1 MTFAIMHVYSETRR
15 VVRVPNSDG
24 IPEESDMS
32 KNKNKQ
38 KYRLFL
44 PLQPL
49 HRIHFSLYPLPN
61 RRKTP
66 KTPPARA
73 RIKLSMYR
81 QCTPFISL
89 YHEMSDTIEPK
100 PAQKGQF
107 LWILGGL
114 VLVVALRGILFSSL
128 AFGVVLGFLTA
139 VVLVLALLYVH
150 NGNST
155 HGAYS
160 TGIEH
165 ASGSFKPMGFTLPQ
179 VWERHVTELTT
190 EPSELPPIEP
200 NSFIISDSLDTLIEY
215 IVRDFV
221 MAWFGNVCKTDHMF
235 GYEIDTALRAI
246 TMELS
251 LRLKRIDLAVFLI
264 LKLLPIV
271 KVHFTDFV
279 TADKTVRERAG
290 KKLTES
296 HELNAAVATEFLQN
310 VSENPH
316 PAVAVKDMDSEA
328 RGKEWLRGVSQR
340 LLLRTLPVEER
351 NVKLVVLLL
360 REILACTVLYPVVSG
375 TLSEPDTWNQLL
387 VKFVE
392 PSLEDKRNVQQVRDA
407 LDKHSAQAASPTT
420 PSEASTPKK
429 RPIKLSP
436 SATPQDFEKF
446 IRKIK
451 AIDTAQEAKQ
461 LRYNIS
467 VQLQRLDKE
476 ASGSYESGLYSGRLR
491 EAQSVL
497 DIKLQEF
504 GIISAPSS
512 APSSA
517 SVSEKPH
524 NLNAFEKFIR
534 NTTATASST
543 ISSTSTT
550 SEEQIV
556 AALRQDKLK
565 YGLSDVL
572 NDPSCLQWFMEFAD
586 QRSRMVLLQFWLTVN
601 SIKDP
606 LEEFATKTQ
615 EGLDLENEE
624 QSDDEDTPV
633 GVTASQLKQSRDD
646 VETIYEM
653 YFQGHMEGPQLVVD
667 PRSFNDVRTFV
678 ESKHPTM
685 DQYRL
690 ARKGILRTQHAA
702 FQKLEKCDLEDF
714 KKSDLFSKFLAI
726 QPTEQQIAAYHKKKK
741 KWGVTDMFKKLD
753 TPKRKPVGSPASV
766 PSHQSPEKHEYHD
779 KSDSSKRNSHHDAAS
794 ASLLDDVDAEE
805 NEDFNSHYSSL
816 DQQKRQSRSTVDLN
830 ETQSEKATSSA
841 PLISLD
847 DAPRPTTP
855 PPSQG
860 ESQLSQSEAV
870 QAALKSIMDSPSGTR
885 DPLFDDDDDFGIFG
899 SKRPGSKLF
908 EDGSRPGSKLFEG
921 SRPASKLFDDSD
933 YEESDMDKVQ
943 SSVVASLSQSL
954 DEDQIKAL
962 DTADS
967 IPPEEESFSLHFASP
982 GDLGLTE
989 AIKTLTIDIDKL
1001 KSQVKVLEPLLRKAE
1016 LTNNTNEIR
1025 ILSKSVSSLQREINN
1040 KEMQRQ
1046 QYIVQETDN
1055 SLFGRSAIAIH
1066 NAVSSND
1073 RMGNEFVVYL
1083 VEVTRHSDDSDKE
1096 GASSATWIVA
1106 RRYSHF
1112 LQLHQHLI
1120 RSFPYI
1126 SRIPFPK
1133 KKVVIKFN
1141 QKSFVD
1147 SRKVQLEAYLR
1158 ELLKMPEICNSVAY
1172 RAFLSSHNFVTKYK
1186 SVAEEGLRADGEHR
1200 VSLRDELRVATNFF
1214 ANDGLLS
1221 DSLNTNM
1228 NGSNNSSASL
1238 SESASASTHPPSA
1251 SSTATPKKESKI
1263 SNATFVKPISDLF
1276 VKLFRLDRGDGLIL
1290 RGRAI
1295 VIVIQQLLGGTIER
1309 RVRDSLNAHVANE
1322 QSVSNYLQLLLNN
1335 VWPDGKLKSAGEAR
1349 SVHEKTSTRH
1359 HAKTLLEAAIVD
1371 FSSKV
1376 VGTSNSKYAA
1386 HNLFMMLQ
1394 NPILNRQLVLQILDE
1409 LVNELLSEH

>member
-1 MTFAIMHVYSETRR
+1 
-15 VVRVPNSDG
+15 
-24 IPEESDMS
+24 
-32 KNKNKQ
+32 
-38 KYRLFL
+38 
-44 PLQPL
+44 
-49 HRIHFSLYPLPN
+49 
-61 RRKTP
+61 
-66 KTPPARA
+66 
-73 RIKLSMYR
+73 MYGR
-81 QCTPFISL
+81 CTPFIYL
-89 YHEMSDTIEPK
+89 YHEMSDTIEPR
-100 PAQKGQF
+100 PQQKGQF

-128 AFGVVLGFLTA
+128 AFGVVLGFLSA
-139 VVLVLALLYVH
+139 FVLVLALLYVH

-155 HGAYS
+155 NGAYS

-165 ASGSFKPMGFTLPQ
+165 ASGSFKPIAFTLPQ

-190 EPSELPPIEP
+190 EPAELPPIEP

-221 MAWFGNVCKTDHMF
+221 MSWFSNVCKTDHMF
-235 GYEIDTALRAI
+235 GYEIDTALRAV
-246 TMELS
+246 TTELS
-251 LRLKRIDLAVFLI
+251 MRLKRIDLAVFLI

-271 KVHFTDFV
+271 KTHFTDFV

-290 KKLTES
+290 TKLTES
-296 HELNAAVATEFLQN
+296 HEFNAAVATEFLQH

-375 TLSEPDTWNQLL
+375 TLSEPYTWNQLL

-407 LDKHSAQAASPTT
+407 LDKHSAVQSTSPVA
-420 PSEASTPKK
+420 SEASTTPKK

-436 SATPQDFEKF
+436 SATQQDYDRFL
-446 IRKIK
+446 RKIR

-467 VQLQRLDKE
+467 VQLQRVDKE

-491 EAQSVL
+491 EAQSIL
-497 DIKLQEF
+497 DAKLQDF
-504 GIISAPSS
+504 GFASSASAPSS

-543 ISSTSTT
+543 ISSSSTT

-556 AALRQDKLK
+556 AALRHEKLK

-606 LEEFATKTQ
+606 LEEFAGKTQ
-615 EGLDLENEE
+615 EDLDLDNED
-624 QSDDEDTPV
+624 QSDDEGLPV
-633 GVTASQLKQSRDD
+633 GATTSQLKQSRDD

-678 ESKHPTM
+678 DSDHPTM

-753 TPKRKPVGSPASV
+753 TPKRKPVSSSAS
-766 PSHQSPEKHEYHD
+766 SASQHDTKSSPEKRERSSYND
-779 KSDSSKRNSHHDAAS
+779 LQSKRNSHHQSDGAGT
-794 ASLLDDVDAEE
+794 SLLDGVDEE
-805 NEDFNSHYSSL
+805 TNEDFNSHYSSL
-816 DQQKRQSRSTVDLN
+816 DQSQNATAGRSLVDLSDPQS
-830 ETQSEKATSSA
+830 QSEKAPPQSA

-847 DAPRPTTP
+847 DAATSRPVTP
-855 PPSQG
+855 PLQQPASAG
-860 ESQLSQSEAV
+860 ESHLSQSEAV

-908 EDGSRPGSKLFEG
+908 EDSSRPGSKLFEG

-933 YEESDMDKVQ
+933 YDESDMEKVQ

-962 DTADS
+962 DTADA

-1001 KSQVKVLEPLLRKAE
+1001 KGQVKVLEPLLRKAE
-1016 LTNNTNEIR
+1016 LTNNTHEIR

-1055 SLFGRSAIAIH
+1055 SLYGRSAIAIQ
-1066 NAVSSND
+1066 NAVSSHD

-1083 VEVTRHSDDSDKE
+1083 VEVTRHSDESDKD

-1186 SVAEEGLRADGEHR
+1186 SVAEEGLRADADNR

-1214 ANDGLLS
+1214 ASDGLLS
-1221 DSLNTNM
+1221 DSLNNNM
-1228 NGSNNSSASL
+1228 VGATGTGSNNSSASL
-1238 SESASASTHPPSA
+1238 NTESTQTLPASAA
-1251 SSTATPKKESKI
+1251 SGTSNNTATKKESRI

-1335 VWPDGKLKSAGEAR
+1335 VWPDGQFKKAGEAR

-1359 HAKTLLEAAIVD
+1359 HAKTLLEAVIVD

-1394 NPILNRQLVLQILDE
+1394 NPILNRQLVLLILDE

>member
-1 MTFAIMHVYSETRR
+1 MEDA
-15 VVRVPNSDG
+15 
-24 IPEESDMS
+24 
-32 KNKNKQ
+32 
-38 KYRLFL
+38 
-44 PLQPL
+44 PLSF
-49 HRIHFSLYPLPN
+49 H
-61 RRKTP
+61 
-66 KTPPARA
+66 
-73 RIKLSMYR
+73 
-81 QCTPFISL
+81 L
-89 YHEMSDTIEPK
+89 YHEMSDSSEPR
-100 PAQKGQF
+100 PQQKGQF

-139 VVLVLALLYVH
+139 IVLAIALLYVH

-155 HGAYS
+155 NGAYS
-160 TGIEH
+160 TGMEH
-165 ASGSFKPMGFTLPQ
+165 ASGSFRPIAFTLPQ

-200 NSFIISDSLDTLIEY
+200 NSFLISDSLDTLIEY

-251 LRLKRIDLAVFLI
+251 LRLKRVDLAVFLI

-271 KVHFTDFV
+271 KTHFTDFV

-290 KKLTES
+290 TKLTES
-296 HELNAAVATEFLQN
+296 HEFNAAVATEFLQN
-310 VSENPH
+310 VSEHPH
-316 PAVAVKDMDSEA
+316 PAVAVKDMDNEA

-360 REILACTVLYPVVSG
+360 REILACTVLFPVVSG
-375 TLSEPDTWNQLL
+375 TLSDPDTWNQLL

-407 LDKHSAQAASPTT
+407 LDKHSAAAQTASPV
-420 PSEASTPKK
+420 PSSEGSVTPKK

-446 IRKIK
+446 LRKIK

-491 EAQSVL
+491 EAQIIL
-497 DIKLQEF
+497 DAKLQEF
-504 GIISAPSS
+504 GVATSASAPSS

-517 SVSEKPH
+517 SISDKPH

-543 ISSTSTT
+543 ISSSSTT

-556 AALRQDKLK
+556 AALRHEKLK

-606 LEEFATKTQ
+606 LEEFAGKTQ
-615 EGLDLENEE
+615 EDLDLDSED
-624 QSDDEDTPV
+624 QSDDEDIPV

-690 ARKGILRTQHAA
+690 ARKGILRTQRAA

-726 QPTEQQIAAYHKKKK
+726 QPTEQQIAAYQKKKK

-753 TPKRKPVGSPASV
+753 TPKRKPVGSAPSV
-766 PSHQSPEKHEYHD
+766 PHHDNKSSPEKRDKSYQPYHD
-779 KSDSSKRNSHHDAAS
+779 KHDHHHQDKRNSHMSSDGAN
-794 ASLLDDVDAEE
+794 ASLLDEVDAEE
-805 NEDFNSHYSSL
+805 NDEFNSHYSSL
-816 DQQKRQSRSTVDLN
+816 DQKPQDKSLLDLN
-830 ETQSEKATSSA
+830 DTQSEKAAPQSA

-847 DAPRPTTP
+847 DPASSRPTTP
-855 PPSQG
+855 PPQQPASAG

-908 EDGSRPGSKLFEG
+908 EDNSRPGSKLFDG

-933 YEESDMDKVQ
+933 YDESDMEKVQ

-962 DTADS
+962 DTADA

-1001 KSQVKVLEPLLRKAE
+1001 KGQVKVLEPLLRKAE

-1055 SLFGRSAIAIH
+1055 SLYGRSAIAIH
-1066 NAVSSND
+1066 NAVSSHD
-1073 RMGNEFVVYL
+1073 KMGNEFVVYL

-1186 SVAEEGLRADGEHR
+1186 SVAEEGLRADADNR

-1221 DSLNTNM
+1221 ESLNSNLEGA
-1228 NGSNNSSASL
+1228 NGSNKSSASL
-1238 SESASASTHPPSA
+1238 AESAQAAPASAASGT
-1251 SSTATPKKESKI
+1251 SSTTTTAPKKESKI

-1335 VWPDGKLKSAGEAR
+1335 VWPDGKFRSAGEAR

-1394 NPILNRQLVLQILDE
+1394 NPILNRQLVLLILDE

>member
-1 MTFAIMHVYSETRR
+1 MH
-15 VVRVPNSDG
+15 
-24 IPEESDMS
+24 
-32 KNKNKQ
+32 
-38 KYRLFL
+38 
-44 PLQPL
+44 
-49 HRIHFSLYPLPN
+49 
-61 RRKTP
+61 
-66 KTPPARA
+66 
-73 RIKLSMYR
+73 
-81 QCTPFISL
+81 TPFIHL
-89 YHEMSDTIEPK
+89 YHEMSDSIEPR
-100 PAQKGQF
+100 PQQKGQF

-128 AFGVVLGFLTA
+128 AVGVVLGFLAA
-139 VVLVLALLYVH
+139 VVLVLVLLYAH

-155 HGAYS
+155 TGAYS
-160 TGIEH
+160 TGLQH
-165 ASGSFKPMGFTLPQ
+165 PSGSFRPIGFTLPQ

-246 TMELS
+246 TKELS
-251 LRLKRIDLAVFLI
+251 MRLKRIDLAVFLI

-271 KVHFTDFV
+271 RTHFSDFV

-290 KKLTES
+290 TKLTES
-296 HELNAAVATEFLQN
+296 HEFNAAVATEFLQN
-310 VSENPH
+310 VSEQPH

-340 LLLRTLPVEER
+340 LLLRTLPKEER

-407 LDKHSAQAASPTT
+407 LDKHSAAQTTSPVASEGST
-420 PSEASTPKK
+420 TPKK

-436 SATPQDFEKF
+436 SATQQDFERF
-446 IRKIK
+446 IRKIR
-451 AIDTAQEAKQ
+451 AIDTPQEAKQ

-476 ASGSYESGLYSGRLR
+476 ASGSYESGLYSNRLR
-491 EAQSVL
+491 EAQSIL
-497 DIKLQEF
+497 DTRLQDY
-504 GIISAPSS
+504 GIASSSS
-512 APSSA
+512 APSSTSSSA
-517 SVSEKPH
+517 SVSDKSH

-556 AALRQDKLK
+556 AALRHEKLK

-606 LEEFATKTQ
+606 LEEFAGKTQ
-615 EGLDLENEE
+615 EGPDEDSED
-624 QSDDEDTPV
+624 QSDDEDIPV

-667 PRSFNDVRTFV
+667 PRSFNDVRAFV

-685 DQYRL
+685 DQYRQ

-726 QPTEQQIAAYHKKKK
+726 QPTEQQIATYHKKKK

-753 TPKRKPVGSPASV
+753 TPIKRKPVSSSAS
-766 PSHQSPEKHEYHD
+766 STHQDSRNSPEKRDKPSSHD
-779 KSDSSKRNSHHDAAS
+779 KHDHQDKRNSHMSDGANT
-794 ASLLDDVDAEE
+794 SLLDEVDEE
-805 NEDFNSHYSSL
+805 KKDDFNSLYASL
-816 DQQKRQSRSTVDLN
+816 DQKQPQSATATTAADKSLLDLN
-830 ETQSEKATSSA
+830 DTQSQPEETTSQSA

-847 DAPRPTTP
+847 DAPSSRPTTP
-855 PPSQG
+855 PPQLSSVG
-860 ESQLSQSEAV
+860 ASQLSQSEAV

-933 YEESDMDKVQ
+933 YDESDMEKVQ

-962 DTADS
+962 DTADA
-967 IPPEEESFSLHFASP
+967 IPAEGESFSLHFASP

-1001 KSQVKVLEPLLRKAE
+1001 KGQVKVLEPLLRKAE

-1055 SLFGRSAIAIH
+1055 SLYGRSAIAIH
-1066 NAVSSND
+1066 NAVSSHD
-1073 RMGNEFVVYL
+1073 KMGNEFVVYL

-1147 SRKVQLEAYLR
+1147 SRKVQLEAYLQ

-1186 SVAEEGLRADGEHR
+1186 SVAEEGLRADADSR

-1221 DSLNTNM
+1221 DSLNSNM
-1228 NGSNNSSASL
+1228 VGANGSNNSSASL
-1238 SESASASTHPPSA
+1238 ASESTQTGPASAASGASNST
-1251 SSTATPKKESKI
+1251 TTQRKESKI

-1335 VWPDGKLKSAGEAR
+1335 VWPDGQFRKAGEAR

-1359 HAKTLLEAAIVD
+1359 HAKNLLEAAIVD

-1394 NPILNRQLVLQILDE
+1394 NPILNRQLVMLILDE
-1409 LVNELLSEH
+1409 LVNELLSER

>member
-1 MTFAIMHVYSETRR
+1 MEDA
-15 VVRVPNSDG
+15 P
-24 IPEESDMS
+24 
-32 KNKNKQ
+32 
-38 KYRLFL
+38 
-44 PLQPL
+44 
-49 HRIHFSLYPLPN
+49 
-61 RRKTP
+61 
-66 KTPPARA
+66 
-73 RIKLSMYR
+73 
-81 QCTPFISL
+81 PFIYL
-89 YHEMSDTIEPK
+89 YHEMSDSIEPR
-100 PAQKGQF
+100 PQQKGQF

-128 AFGVVLGFLTA
+128 ALGVLLGFLSA

-155 HGAYS
+155 NGAYS

-165 ASGSFKPMGFTLPQ
+165 PSGSFKPIGFTLPE

-190 EPSELPPIEP
+190 EPAELPPIEP

-235 GYEIDTALRAI
+235 GYEIDTALRSI
-246 TMELS
+246 TKELS

-271 KVHFTDFV
+271 KTHFTDFV

-290 KKLTES
+290 TKLTES
-296 HELNAAVATEFLQN
+296 HEFNAAVATEFLQN
-310 VSENPH
+310 VSEHPH
-316 PAVAVKDMDSEA
+316 PAVAVKDMDNEA

-360 REILACTVLYPVVSG
+360 REILACTVLFPVVSG
-375 TLSEPDTWNQLL
+375 TLSDPDTWNQLL

-407 LDKHSAQAASPTT
+407 WDKHSAAQTTSPA
-420 PSEASTPKK
+420 PSEGSATPKK

-436 SATPQDFEKF
+436 SASQQDFERF

-491 EAQSVL
+491 EAQSIL
-497 DIKLQEF
+497 DAKLQDF
-504 GIISAPSS
+504 GIASSASAPSS

-524 NLNAFEKFIR
+524 NLNAFEKFLR

-543 ISSTSTT
+543 ISSSSSM
-550 SEEQIV
+550 SEEHIV
-556 AALRQDKLK
+556 AALRHDKLK

-606 LEEFATKTQ
+606 LEEFAGKTQ
-615 EGLDLENEE
+615 EGLDLDNED
-624 QSDDEDTPV
+624 QSDDEDIPV

-685 DQYRL
+685 DQYRQ

-753 TPKRKPVGSPASV
+753 TPKRKPVSSSASS
-766 PSHQSPEKHEYHD
+766 SHHDTKSSPEKRD
-779 KSDSSKRNSHHDAAS
+779 RSSHNDHQDKRNSHHQSDGANT
-794 ASLLDDVDAEE
+794 SLLDGVDVEAND
-805 NEDFNSHYSSL
+805 DFNSHYSSL
-816 DQQKRQSRSTVDLN
+816 DQSQKPAADKSLIDLN
-830 ETQSEKATSSA
+830 DTQSQSEKVAPQSA

-847 DAPRPTTP
+847 DEATSRPVTP
-855 PPSQG
+855 PPQQPTSAG

-899 SKRPGSKLF
+899 SKRSGSKLL
-908 EDGSRPGSKLFEG
+908 EEGSRPGSKLFEG

-933 YEESDMDKVQ
+933 YDESDVEKVQ

-962 DTADS
+962 DTADA

-989 AIKTLTIDIDKL
+989 AIKTLTIDIEKL
-1001 KSQVKVLEPLLRKAE
+1001 KGQVKVLEPLLRKAE

-1055 SLFGRSAIAIH
+1055 SLYGRSAIAIQ
-1066 NAVSSND
+1066 NAVSSHD
-1073 RMGNEFVVYL
+1073 KMGNEFVVYL
-1083 VEVTRHSDDSDKE
+1083 VEVTRHGDDSDKE

-1186 SVAEEGLRADGEHR
+1186 SVAEEGLRADADNR

-1221 DSLNTNM
+1221 DSLNSNM
-1228 NGSNNSSASL
+1228 IGANGSNNSSASL
-1238 SESASASTHPPSA
+1238 ASESTQTATASAVSGTSN
-1251 SSTATPKKESKI
+1251 STATTAAPKKESKI

-1309 RVRDSLNAHVANE
+1309 RVRDSLNSHVANE

-1335 VWPDGKLKSAGEAR
+1335 VWPDGKFRSAGEVR

-1394 NPILNRQLVLQILDE
+1394 NPILNRQLVLLILDE